1 MDTQPT
7 FYKMRMTGP
16 RCAEMITQPLQA
28 IRELNPSLNAMIQ
41 STEQMNKV
49 LCEAAKQPLKKR
61 RKIASSAVAIH
72 DAHLQRLK
80 AFRSGADHTFDPLVQ
95 ALAQQ
100 PPSAPAAPPPHVEEE
115 TEEEE
120 DVSSLSS
127 RAGMQ
132 RVMAA
137 IPKQYRPKAAML
149 RDYLKAHPDI
159 VRITPRGQPIV
170 GGVEIR
176 HANIQDVMRSLYV
189 WPKSQALPRGTNE
202 LVAALHSVGVP
213 TYLLSNATIRGMY
226 QRLHEPGEQPHA
238 ETQTEPELEM
248 EEEELEHGEKLPQ
261 TPEGKHREAE
271 EFATAQH
278 LPFPPQPTVSKVG
291 ALALAKPE
299 TKKFSSFLAKVEAS
313 KPSGIPTRHASDKP
327 IGTRGKQT
335 SSSEASTSQEGHGYK
350 ANGERVCLPGKP
362 IRILRLPSFPEKPTK
377 RRARKVT
384 VNQME
389 QRRKDVDRG
398 RLPGQPIR
406 ILRLY

>member
-1 MDTQPT
+1 
-7 FYKMRMTGP
+7 
-16 RCAEMITQPLQA
+16 
-28 IRELNPSLNAMIQ
+28 
-41 STEQMNKV
+41 
-49 LCEAAKQPLKKR
+49 LKKR

-350 ANGERVCLPGKP
+350 ANGERVCFSSFLAKAEAPKVSGIPMRHTSSKTSSGIRGKQVSSSEASTSQEGHGRKVNVKRMRLPGKP

-398 RLPGQPIR
+398 RLPGKPIR

>member
-80 AFRSGADHTFDPLVQ
+80 AFRSGADRTFDPLVQ

-278 LPFPPQPTVSKVG
+278 LPFPQHPTVPKVG
-291 ALALAKPE
+291 PLALAKPE

-362 IRILRLPSFPEKPTK
+362 IRILRLPSFPEKPAK
-377 RRARKVT
+377 RRARKAT

>member
-248 EEEELEHGEKLPQ
+248 EEELEHGEKLPQ

-377 RRARKVT
+377 RRARKAT

-389 QRRKDVDRG
+389 QRRKDVERG

>member
-1 MDTQPT
+1 
-7 FYKMRMTGP
+7 MTGP

-398 RLPGQPIR
+398 RLPGKPIR